1 MKQEYK
7 NVQQGSTYYLFT
19 LLLLLYVLIRVTL
32 SQKTV
37 AGALN
42 NEKKRKAVSAVILE
56 CQSLIKVYCSN
67 IQLSNLDVSEGRV
80 G

>member
-19 LLLLLYVLIRVTL
+19 LLLLLLLYVLIRVTL

-42 NEKKRKAVSAVILE
+42 NEKKSCL
-56 CQSLIKVYCSN
+56 CSH
-67 IQLSNLDVSEGRV
+67 S
-80 G
+80 

>member
-19 LLLLLYVLIRVTL
+19 LLLLLLLYVLIRVTL

-42 NEKKRKAVSAVILE
+42 NEKKLSL
-56 CQSLIKVYCSN
+56 QSFLSVKV
-67 IQLSNLDVSEGRV
+67 
-80 G
+80 